1 MNSELVD
8 LFFDLDIRVGKI
20 IKVED
25 FEEAIKPAYKLE
37 IDFGEA
43 IGLKKSSAQITN
55 YPKEDLLDRK
65 VISVINLGEKQV
77 GPFISQ
83 CLVLGSITKNNEV
96 LLLSPSP
103 NAELGEKIS

>member
-1 MNSELVD
+1 MNSELVN

-37 IDFGEA
+37 IDFGET
-43 IGLKKSSAQITN
+43 IGVKKSSAQITN
-55 YPKEDLLDRK
+55 YSKEDLLDRK

-96 LLLSPSP
+96 LLLSPEP
-103 NAELGEKIS
+103 NSELGEKIS

>member
-1 MNSELVD
+1 MNSELVN

-43 IGLKKSSAQITN
+43 IGLKK
-55 YPKEDLLDRK
+55 
-65 VISVINLGEKQV
+65 
-77 GPFISQ
+77 
-83 CLVLGSITKNNEV
+83 
-96 LLLSPSP
+96 
-103 NAELGEKIS
+103 

>member
-55 YPKEDLLDRK
+55 YPKKDLLDRK
-65 VISVINLGEKQV
+65 VISVINLGEKQI

-96 LLLSPSP
+96 LLLSPEP

>member
-1 MNSELVD
+1 MNSELVN

-20 IKVED
+20 FKVED

-43 IGLKKSSAQITN
+43 IGVKKSSAQITN
-55 YPKEDLLDRK
+55 YSKEDLLDRK

-83 CLVLGSITKNNEV
+83 CLVLGSITKNNKV
-96 LLLSPSP
+96 LLLSPEP

>member
-43 IGLKKSSAQITN
+43 IGLKKVAHRLQII
-55 YPKEDLLDRK
+55 PK
-65 VISVINLGEKQV
+65 
-77 GPFISQ
+77 
-83 CLVLGSITKNNEV
+83 
-96 LLLSPSP
+96 
-103 NAELGEKIS
+103 KIY

>member
-1 MNSELVD
+1 MNSELVN

-25 FEEAIKPAYKLE
+25 FKEAIKPAYKLE

-43 IGLKKSSAQITN
+43 IGVKKSSAQITN

-96 LLLSPSP
+96 LLLSPEP

>member
-55 YPKEDLLDRK
+55 YPKKDLLDRK
-65 VISVINLGEKQV
+65 VISVINLGDKQV

-96 LLLSPSP
+96 LLLSPEP

>member
-55 YPKEDLLDRK
+55 YPKEDLLDRN

-96 LLLSPSP
+96 LLLSPEP

>member
-37 IDFGEA
+37 IDFGET
-43 IGLKKSSAQITN
+43 IGVKKSSAQITN
-55 YPKEDLLDRK
+55 YSKEDLLDRK

-96 LLLSPSP
+96 LLLSPEP

>member
-1 MNSELVD
+1 MNSELVN

-96 LLLSPSP
+96 LLLSPEP

>member
-1 MNSELVD
+1 MNSELVN

-55 YPKEDLLDRK
+55 YPKEDLLNRK

-96 LLLSPSP
+96 LLLSPEP

>member
-1 MNSELVD
+1 MNSELVN

-25 FEEAIKPAYKLE
+25 FKEAIKPAYKLE
-37 IDFGEA
+37 IDFGKA
-43 IGLKKSSAQITN
+43 IGVKKSSAQITN
-55 YPKEDLLDRK
+55 YSKEDLLDRK

-83 CLVLGSITKNNEV
+83 CLVLGSITKNNDV
-96 LLLSPSP
+96 LLLSPEP
-103 NAELGEKIS
+103 NADLGEKIS

>member
-1 MNSELVD
+1 MNSELVN

-65 VISVINLGEKQV
+65 VISIINLGEKQV

-96 LLLSPSP
+96 LLLSPEP

>member
-37 IDFGEA
+37 IDFGES
-43 IGLKKSSAQITN
+43 IGIKKSSAQITN
-55 YPKEDLLDRK
+55 YHKEDLLDKK

-96 LLLSPSP
+96 LLLSPEP

>member
-37 IDFGEA
+37 IDFGES

-55 YPKEDLLDRK
+55 YPKEDLLNRK

-96 LLLSPSP
+96 LLLSPEP

>member
-1 MNSELVD
+1 MNSELVN

-43 IGLKKSSAQITN
+43 IGVKKSSAQITN
-55 YPKEDLLDRK
+55 YSKEDLLDRK

-96 LLLSPSP
+96 LLLRPEP

>member
-1 MNSELVD
+1 MNSELVN

-43 IGLKKSSAQITN
+43 IGVKKSSAQITN
-55 YPKEDLLDRK
+55 YSKEDLLDRK

-83 CLVLGSITKNNEV
+83 CLVLGSIAKNNEV
-96 LLLSPSP
+96 LLLSPEP

>member
-1 MNSELVD
+1 MNSELVN

-43 IGLKKSSAQITN
+43 LGLKKSSAQITN
-55 YPKEDLLDRK
+55 YPKVDLLDRK
-65 VISVINLGEKQV
+65 VISVINLGDKQV

-83 CLVLGSITKNNEV
+83 CLVLGSISKNNEV
-96 LLLSPSP
+96 LLLSPEP

>member
-37 IDFGEA
+37 IDFGEG

-96 LLLSPSP
+96 LLLSPEP

>member
-55 YPKEDLLDRK
+55 YPKEDLLNRK

-96 LLLSPSP
+96 LLLSPEP

>member
-1 MNSELVD
+1 MNSELVN

-25 FEEAIKPAYKLE
+25 FKEAIKPAYKLE

-55 YPKEDLLDRK
+55 YSKEYLLDRK

-83 CLVLGSITKNNEV
+83 CLVLGSITKITK
-96 LLLSPSP
+96 SCF
-103 NAELGEKIS
+103 

>member
-55 YPKEDLLDRK
+55 YPKEDLLGRK

-96 LLLSPSP
+96 LLLSPEP

>member
-65 VISVINLGEKQV
+65 VISIINLGEKQV

-96 LLLSPSP
+96 LLLSPEP

>member
-1 MNSELVD
+1 MNSELID

-96 LLLSPSP
+96 LLLSPEP

>member
-1 MNSELVD
+1 MNSELVN

-25 FEEAIKPAYKLE
+25 FKEAIKPAYKLE

-55 YPKEDLLDRK
+55 YSKEDLLDRK

-96 LLLSPSP
+96 LLLSPEP

>member
-1 MNSELVD
+1 MNSELVN

-55 YPKEDLLDRK
+55 YSKEDLLDRK
-65 VISVINLGEKQV
+65 VISVVNLGEKQV

-83 CLVLGSITKNNEV
+83 CLILGSITKNNEV
-96 LLLSPSP
+96 LLLSPEP

>member
-1 MNSELVD
+1 MNSKLVN

-25 FEEAIKPAYKLE
+25 FKEAIKPAYKLE

-55 YPKEDLLDRK
+55 YSKEDLLDRK

-96 LLLSPSP
+96 LLLSPEP

>member
-1 MNSELVD
+1 MNSELVN

-25 FEEAIKPAYKLE
+25 FKEAIKPAYKLE

-55 YPKEDLLDRK
+55 YSKEDLLDRK
-65 VISVINLGEKQV
+65 VISVVNLGEKQV

-96 LLLSPSP
+96 LLLSPEP

>member
-1 MNSELVD
+1 MNSELVN

-25 FEEAIKPAYKLE
+25 FKEAIKPAYKLE

-96 LLLSPSP
+96 LLLSPEP

>member
-1 MNSELVD
+1 MNSELVN

-20 IKVED
+20 IKVDD
-25 FEEAIKPAYKLE
+25 FKEAIKPAYKLE

-96 LLLSPSP
+96 LLLSPEP

>member
-1 MNSELVD
+1 MNSELVN

-25 FEEAIKPAYKLE
+25 FKEAIKPAYKLE

-55 YPKEDLLDRK
+55 YPK
-65 VISVINLGEKQV
+65 
-77 GPFISQ
+77 
-83 CLVLGSITKNNEV
+83 
-96 LLLSPSP
+96 
-103 NAELGEKIS
+103 KIC

>member
-1 MNSELVD
+1 MNSEIVD

-20 IKVED
+20 VKVED

-96 LLLSPSP
+96 LLLSPEP

>member
-8 LFFDLDIRVGKI
+8 LFFDLDIRVGRI

-96 LLLSPSP
+96 LLLRPEP

>member
-1 MNSELVD
+1 MNSELVN

-55 YPKEDLLDRK
+55 YPKKDLLDRK

-96 LLLSPSP
+96 LLLSPEP

>member
-43 IGLKKSSAQITN
+43 LGLKKSSAQITN

-96 LLLSPSP
+96 LLLSPEP

>member
-1 MNSELVD
+1 MNSELVN

-25 FEEAIKPAYKLE
+25 FKEAIKPAYKLE

-83 CLVLGSITKNNEV
+83 CLVLGSITQNNEV
-96 LLLSPSP
+96 LLLSPEP

>member
-1 MNSELVD
+1 MNSELVN

-55 YPKEDLLDRK
+55 YSKEDLLDRK

-83 CLVLGSITKNNEV
+83 CLVLGSITKNNDV
-96 LLLSPSP
+96 LLLSPEP
-103 NAELGEKIS
+103 NADLGEKIS